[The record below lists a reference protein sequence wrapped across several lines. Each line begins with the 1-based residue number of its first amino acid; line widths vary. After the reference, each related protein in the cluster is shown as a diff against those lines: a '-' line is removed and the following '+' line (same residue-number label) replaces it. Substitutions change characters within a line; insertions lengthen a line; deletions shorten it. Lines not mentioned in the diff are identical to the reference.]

1 LRVRFDVGHGSLD
14 RGPMMDAVACAVAL
28 DDRPLRGPAGLADW
42 RLCGLLSRQIL
53 AGRYEGRLGEDMM
66 IAAQPRLPFSK
77 LFLIGLGLE
86 SQMDES
92 LSRQVVSRTAGVL
105 LKVGAGSAALGLW
118 DLTRER
124 ITFED
129 GFEAFLAGL
138 SREAAKGTE
147 AESFD
152 LRLLA
157 RSPTESG
164 RIAHF
169 LEQRIAQKAPPHLD
183 LASLTP

>member
-1 LRVRFDVGHGSLD
+1 LHVRFDVGHGSPDHGPALD
-14 RGPMMDAVACAVAL
+14 AIVCAVAL

-53 AGRYEGRLGEDMM
+53 AGRYEGRLGEDML

-77 LFLIGLGLE
+77 LLLVGVGRE
-86 SQMDES
+86 SEMDPS
-92 LSRQVVSRTAGVL
+92 LARQVVSRTAGVL
-105 LKVGAGSAALGLW
+105 LRVGAASATLGLW

-124 ITFED
+124 IPFEE
-129 GFEAFLAGL
+129 GFEALLTGF
-138 SREAAKGTE
+138 SREAARGVE

-164 RIAHF
+164 RIGTF
-169 LEQRIAQKAPPHLD
+169 LDKRITQGAPPHLD
-183 LASLTP
+183 LSPP